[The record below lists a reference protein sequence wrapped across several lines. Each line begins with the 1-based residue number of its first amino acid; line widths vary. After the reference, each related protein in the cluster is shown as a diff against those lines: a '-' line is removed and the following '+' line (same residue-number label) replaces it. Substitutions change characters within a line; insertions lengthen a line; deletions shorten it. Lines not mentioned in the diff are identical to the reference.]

1 MAHFSSPAYLLW
13 LCNGHTDR
21 HRLIPTRLDTFLY
34 KTKPKRKPKQQEHS
48 QRNPAEAPITGTQT
62 APNIEIDGTEYA
74 AEQHFVMIKQNVAFS
89 SVQDTA
95 SYPWCR
101 KPRGSRGVGGVGG
114 APCGGRRTWTIDQPR
129 AAELRGTGQ
138 QRGVAGRLRPAPR
151 RPRTASR
158 LFPELSTPDPP
169 PPPPP
174 PPVP

>member
-1 MAHFSSPAYLLW
+1 
-13 LCNGHTDR
+13 
-21 HRLIPTRLDTFLY
+21 
-34 KTKPKRKPKQQEHS
+34 
-48 QRNPAEAPITGTQT
+48 
-62 APNIEIDGTEYA
+62 
-74 AEQHFVMIKQNVAFS
+74 MIKQNVAFS

-158 LFPELSTPDPP
+158 LFPAIDPGPAAAAAAAVARSLKTSVTQRPGRLCSELIQR
-169 PPPPP
+169 
-174 PPVP
+174 